1 MTSSGSLALYNARS
15 AFDGEQTVVRSRT
28 ILSATGRRSMDDSY
42 LTNHDHD
49 DSSAGGNSNNP
60 VDPTLIPAYPY
71 LQCVAY
77 INKTHS
83 QR

>member
-1 MTSSGSLALYNARS
+1 MYNGRGG
-15 AFDGEQTVVRSRT
+15 FNGEGAIVRGRT
-28 ILSATGRRSMDDSY
+28 ILSARRSGSDDSY
-42 LTNHDHD
+42 LTNSEHE
-49 DSSAGGNSNNP
+49 DSSTSGHGHQNP
-60 VDPTLIPAYPY
+60 VDPTLIPTYPY

>member
-1 MTSSGSLALYNARS
+1 MNPSGSLALYNARS
-15 AFDGEQTVVRSRT
+15 TFNGEQTIIRGRT
-28 ILSATGRRSMDDSY
+28 ILSAARRSSSDDSY
-42 LTNHDHD
+42 LTTNDNYDNSASEHSD
-49 DSSAGGNSNNP
+49 DP
-60 VDPTLIPAYPY
+60 PLIPAYPF